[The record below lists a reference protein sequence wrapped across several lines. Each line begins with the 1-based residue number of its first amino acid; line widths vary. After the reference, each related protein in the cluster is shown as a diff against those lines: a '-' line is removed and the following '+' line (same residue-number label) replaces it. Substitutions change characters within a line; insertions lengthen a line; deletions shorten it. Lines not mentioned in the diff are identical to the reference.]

1 MKRFPRPETIAMLK
15 EKGLG
20 EREIAAELFDGDLLL
35 TKEVLEE
42 LDGIGTV
49 FRSIEYP
56 LQASDRG
63 EKDSSCLGGV
73 TED

>member
-20 EREIAAELFDGDLLL
+20 EREIAAEVFDGDLLL

-42 LDGIGTV
+42 LDGSEFRDIG
-49 FRSIEYP
+49 YP

-63 EKDSSCLGGV
+63 TEDSSGLGGV